1 MILIIKY
8 YLELKNLVKN
18 KLVWIKRLDKLE
30 SLVNII
36 IKIDNYLYK
45 R

>member
-1 MILIIKY
+1 MIKY

-18 KLVWIKRLDKLE
+18 KLTQIKRLNKLE
-30 SLVNII
+30 SLISI
-36 IKIDNYLYK
+36 FIKIDNYLYK